1 MRTETDKV
9 RKKQLND
16 YNDISSIQGSGSG
29 FREYSSGDKQNDS
42 KGTDLKLEIFTTQH
56 SICKILIDREP
67 LVDFETSGDRPKP
80 TRKPGRKPTKRPPK
94 NNNFSGDS
102 ESSGLQEVETSGLE
116 ESSGSDLY
124 LTNTTMKL
132 TTTEKS
138 VIETSSKSSS
148 DQSGVECP
156 PKV

>member
-9 RKKQLND
+9 RKKQLD
-16 YNDISSIQGSGSG
+16 DVSSIQGSGSG

-56 SICKILIDREP
+56 SICKILIDRET
-67 LVDFETSGDRPKP
+67 LVDFETSGDRDPEP

-94 NNNFSGDS
+94 SDFSGDS
-102 ESSGLQEVETSGLE
+102 ESSGLVEVETSGLE

-138 VIETSSKSSS
+138 AIETSSKSSS

>member
-9 RKKQLND
+9 RKKQLD
-16 YNDISSIQGSGSG
+16 DVSSIQGSGSG

-56 SICKILIDREP
+56 SICKILIDRET
-67 LVDFETSGDRPKP
+67 LVDFETSGDRDPKP
-80 TRKPGRKPTKRPPK
+80 TEKPGRKPTKRPPK
-94 NNNFSGDS
+94 NDNFSGDS
-102 ESSGLQEVETSGLE
+102 ESSGLPEVETSGLE

-138 VIETSSKSSS
+138 AIETSSKSSS